1 MENLISVVVCTYNQ
15 EATIARTLDSILMQ
29 QCHVPY
35 EIILGEDCSTD
46 GTLAICETYASKH
59 PDKIRLLANKENKG
73 LLDNYFDCISY
84 MEVVFINHSDID

>member
-35 EIILGEDCSTD
+35 EIILGEDCSTE
-46 GTLAICETYASKH
+46 GTLAICET
-59 PDKIRLLANKENKG
+59 
-73 LLDNYFDCISY
+73 
-84 MEVVFINHSDID
+84 